1 MAQHILTYKDKA
13 LEKNGGL
20 VSLTL
25 NIDPTLENNT
35 WDTIAKAFK
44 LGLAPSGWL
53 GQTKEITS
61 GTYNGYHLQ
70 LVDNTKN
77 RYERVD
83 GNGYTKAVFMFV
95 KLLPNFY
102 TMNSTATNVGGW
114 KDSALRTTLN
124 STIYNDLP
132 SDLKKVIAECV
143 VKGGNGDYSDQAVN
157 ESNNKLFIPCQYEIT
172 GDTYSLT
179 HTKGAEEG
187 SPRYTYYVGKG
198 QSDYIKIGQGN
209 TARNWWL
216 RTTYFDS
223 SENKFV
229 GFDYKGA
236 IPQYEANTNIWV
248 GVCPAFAI

>member
-1 MAQHILTYKDKA
+1 MKYIATYQNKA
-13 LEKNGGL
+13 LTSNDEL
-20 VSLTL
+20 LTIELTL
-25 NIDPTLENNT
+25 DDTLENNT

-44 LGLAPSGWL
+44 LGVAPSGWL

-70 LVDNTKN
+70 LVDNTAN
-77 RYERVD
+77 RYARAD

-102 TMNSTATNVGGW
+102 TMNSTSTNIGGW
-114 KDSALRTTLN
+114 KDSELRTTLN
-124 STIYNDLP
+124 TTIYNDLP
-132 SDLKKVIAECV
+132 SDLKSVIAECV

-157 ESNNKLFIPCQYEIT
+157 ESNNKLFIPCQYEIV
-172 GDTYSLT
+172 GDTYSLSYT
-179 HTKGAEEG
+179 LGADEG
-187 SPRYTYYVGKG
+187 SPRYTYYVGKTD
-198 QSDYIKIGQGN
+198 SDYIKKIGN

-229 GFDYKGA
+229 GFQYNGL
-236 IPQYEANTNIWV
+236 IPQYEANTNISV
-248 GVCPAFAI
+248 GVCPTFAI